1 MTSYL
6 ENYMNNVNINK
17 VDSIKLLKNFIKD
30 LSFENPQKI
39 DDNNVFDIRNTD
51 LNIDMSVFYKPYND
65 NNSFSLL
72 LRLNFE
78 CCLKENKKNLF
89 NLELDY
95 FGFFEILKQKDYDQE
110 EFTKIGIKMLFP
122 FVKEI
127 VEDITRK
134 GGSMSISLNE
144 VDFNLIKN

>member
-1 MTSYL
+1 
-6 ENYMNNVNINK
+6 MNNVNINK
-17 VDSIKLLKNFIKD
+17 DDSIKLLKNYIKD

-39 DDNNVFDIRNTD
+39 EENDVFHIGNSD
-51 LNIDMSVFYKPYND
+51 LNINMNIFYRPYN
-65 NNSFSLL
+65 NNNFFSLI
-72 LRLNFE
+72 LRYNFE
-78 CCLKENKKNLF
+78 CFSKENKKNLF

-95 FGFFEILKQKDYDQE
+95 FGFFEILKQKNYDQKE
-110 EFTKIGIKMLFP
+110 LTKSGTKVLFP

-127 VEDITRK
+127 VEDIIRR

>member
-17 VDSIKLLKNFIKD
+17 EDSIKLLNNFIKD

-39 DDNNVFDIRNTD
+39 DEINVLHINNTD
-51 LNIDMSVFYKPYND
+51 LNVNMNVFYKPYND
-65 NNSFSLL
+65 NNFFSLL
-72 LRLNFE
+72 LRYNFD
-78 CCLKENKKNLF
+78 CTSKENKKNLF

-95 FGFFEILKQKDYDQE
+95 FGFFEVLKNKNYDQE
-110 EFTKIGIKMLFP
+110 ELTKTGIKILFP

-127 VEDITRK
+127 IEDITRK
-134 GGSMSISLNE
+134 GGGIPISLNE
-144 VDFNLIKN
+144 DNYRLIKN